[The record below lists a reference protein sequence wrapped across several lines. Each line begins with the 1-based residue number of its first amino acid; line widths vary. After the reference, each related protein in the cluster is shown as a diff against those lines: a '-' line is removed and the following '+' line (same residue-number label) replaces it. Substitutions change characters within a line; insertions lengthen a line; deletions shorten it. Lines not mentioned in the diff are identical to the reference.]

1 MAQAIRPA
9 LAAGQVVLCDRF
21 SDSTLVYQGILRN
34 MDLAQLRKLN
44 DFATRGLRPDV
55 TLLLDGDPRE
65 LVKRREDRGTVD
77 KFELQGLEFQ
87 DRIRAGYLQLAQE
100 EPDRILVV
108 DALREPEVV
117 TEEIIRK
124 LEKWV

>member
-1 MAQAIRPA
+1 M
-9 LAAGQVVLCDRF
+9 
-21 SDSTLVYQGILRN
+21 
-34 MDLAQLRKLN
+34 
-44 DFATRGLRPDV
+44 
-55 TLLLDGDPRE
+55 DGDPRE

>member
-1 MAQAIRPA
+1 M
-9 LAAGQVVLCDRF
+9 
-21 SDSTLVYQGILRN
+21 
-34 MDLAQLRKLN
+34 
-44 DFATRGLRPDV
+44 
-55 TLLLDGDPRE
+55 
-65 LVKRREDRGTVD
+65 KRREDRGTVD

-87 DRIRAGYLQLAQE
+87 NRIRAGYLQLAQE